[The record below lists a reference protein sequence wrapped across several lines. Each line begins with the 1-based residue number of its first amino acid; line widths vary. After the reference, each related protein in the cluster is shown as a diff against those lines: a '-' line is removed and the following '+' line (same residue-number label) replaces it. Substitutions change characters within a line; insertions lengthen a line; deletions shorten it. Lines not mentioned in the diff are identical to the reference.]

1 MKTYLMLI
9 PFLLLISGCSILSGD
24 DEASEVNIR
33 LSNVSPYTYQDIRVS
48 TTGDEV
54 SYGDLES
61 GEFTDYKSFEKAY
74 RYGFVELRINGSTYT
89 IQPIDYVGET
99 PLENGYYT
107 YQVSAN
113 DSDDRFGRLSLTLIK
128 N

>member
-24 DEASEVNIR
+24 DEANEVNIR

-54 SYGDLES
+54 SYGELGS
-61 GEFTDYKSFEKAY
+61 GEFTDYKSF
-74 RYGFVELRINGSTYT
+74 
-89 IQPIDYVGET
+89 
-99 PLENGYYT
+99 
-107 YQVSAN
+107 
-113 DSDDRFGRLSLTLIK
+113 
-128 N
+128 